1 MGNLDYKVEAFTGI
15 RPTGGL
21 TIANAIGGVNPIVKL
36 QESGKI
42 KSSMVFVADLHA
54 LTDTEAKDS
63 QKAVIDVVKDYISL
77 GLDPKK
83 NKIFIQSM
91 LVEEVAELTIYLC
104 RLVSVA
110 ELLRVPTLKE
120 KIKHGQSETSANVL
134 LAMYPIMM
142 AADILLQRTEYVP
155 VGEDQL
161 AHMEMTRFL
170 AQKFNKRYGDVFPIP
185 KTLSLGEPI
194 RVKSLNGSGKM
205 SKTDPNGAILLDD
218 PIEISLSK
226 IKKAQTAFAGERSE
240 ILETL
245 VLIGEFLSK
254 EEERSNISA
263 IMQRHYAGE
272 NVMGELKSLIGAL
285 LKKYL
290 EEFQS
295 KKKSLDEEEILKKI
309 EKDSKIAKKN
319 AQDTLKEVRKAM
331 GMEYITDSF

>member
-1 MGNLDYKVEAFTGI
+1 MGNSDYKVEAFTGI

-240 ILETL
+240 TLETL

-272 NVMGELKSLIGAL
+272 NVMGELKSFIGAL

-309 EKDSKIAKKN
+309 EEDSKIAKKN
-319 AQDTLKEVRKAM
+319 AQDTLKEVRKTM